1 MEAFLVSIA
10 SVALGEL
17 GDKTQLLALILAT
30 QLRRPVAVILGV
42 LVSTLANHL
51 IAALAGQWAGSLLS
65 PLLLRWILGISFLVL
80 AAWVWIPD
88 KLDDKPRAADGYGAF
103 IVTATAFFMAE
114 MGDKTQIVAL
124 ALAAKYR
131 DLIAVVAGTT
141 IGMMIVN
148 VPTVLLAEKVT
159 RVVPLNWIR
168 VAAALVYALLGVL
181 TLLGFAGLGIG
192 GKS

>member
-42 LVSTLANHL
+42 LVSTLANHWL
-51 IAALAGQWAGSLLS
+51 AALAGQWAGSLLS
-65 PLLLRWILGISFLVL
+65 PLLLRWILGISFLAL
-80 AAWVWIPD
+80 AAWVWIPE
-88 KLDDKPRAADGYGAF
+88 KLDDRPHAADSYGAF

-124 ALAAKYR
+124 ALAAKYHN
-131 DLIAVVAGTT
+131 LIAVVTGTT

-159 RVVPLNWIR
+159 RVVPLKWIR

-192 GKS
+192 EKS

>member
-181 TLLGFAGLGIG
+181 TLLGFAGHGIG
-192 GKS
+192 GTS

>member
-30 QLRRPVAVILGV
+30 QLRRPVPVILGV
-42 LVSTLANHL
+42 LVATLANHL
-51 IAALAGQWAGSLLS
+51 LAAVAGQWAGSLLRPS
-65 PLLLRWILGISFLVL
+65 LLRWILGLSFLLL
-80 AAWVWIPD
+80 AAWVWIPE
-88 KLDDKPRAADGYGAF
+88 KLDERPRAADGYGAF

-124 ALAAKYR
+124 ALAAKYH
-131 DLIAVVAGTT
+131 DLLAVVAGTT
-141 IGMMIVN
+141 LGMMIVN
-148 VPTVLLAEKVT
+148 IPTVLLAERIT
-159 RVVPLNWIR
+159 RIVPLKWIR
-168 VAAALVYALLGVL
+168 IAAALVYALLGVL
-181 TLLGFAGLGIG
+181 TLLGIAGLGLG

>member
-51 IAALAGQWAGSLLS
+51 LAALAGQWAGSLLS
-65 PLLLRWILGISFLVL
+65 PLLLRWILGISFLAL

-88 KLDDKPRAADGYGAF
+88 KMDDRPHAADGYGAF

-124 ALAAKYR
+124 VLAAKYH
-131 DLIAVVAGTT
+131 DLIAVVTGTT

-159 RVVPLNWIR
+159 RVVPLKWIR

-181 TLLGFAGLGIG
+181 TLLGFAGIG
-192 GKS
+192 MGEKS